1 MPNRI
6 RNILMIGF
14 FVIVI
19 VLIVIVNVKEARDTS
34 KREFKTLID
43 GSTVCIGYDFHTY
56 EHQLKMEDPNN
67 PDIHLLVMDPN
78 RKDEKLKF
86 TVINREAVPD
96 GHFLERYAN
105 WEEAEA
111 IYKKAVAQRDLAQSN
126 SQE

>member
-56 EHQLKMEDPNN
+56 EHQLKMEDPN
-67 PDIHLLVMDPN
+67 DSEIYLLAMDPK
-78 RKDEKLKF
+78 RDEKLNF
-86 TVINREAVPD
+86 AVINRENVPAD
-96 GHFLERYAN
+96 HFLQRYAN
-105 WEEAEA
+105 WQDAEA
-111 IYKKAVAQRDLAQSN
+111 IYEKAVAQRDLAQSN
-126 SQE
+126 SQK